1 MRTPREQRAF
11 DLLLTG
17 GTVVTV
23 DDDRRVIDEGAVGIV
38 GNRIAAVGR
47 ASEFADA
54 AAGRVVDCHGAA
66 VLPGFVDCH
75 QHLFQYLLRGLGE
88 GLELWPWLSHFMWP
102 VVATIQREDAAA
114 AAALAA
120 VEAARSG
127 VTTVLDH
134 HYAPTDF
141 DTTMAVADAVER
153 VGLRGAVARGM
164 AGDVTDIARQHAL
177 SGDLFVYSTAE
188 EIELTRACIDARRG
202 RRVGIWP
209 APVNVI
215 YVSQELVRAAVAL
228 AREAGTGWHT
238 HCSEAAHDPVVYESE
253 YGIRPV
259 NWLHREHLLGPGT
272 VLAHGIYLD
281 DSEIAELGESGSAV
295 AYCPVSH
302 EYIALGVMPLR
313 ALRRAGVRVGLGCD
327 GASGHRI
334 DFFDCMKH
342 GVLLQRVH
350 HLDPVAS
357 TVEEA
362 IELATR
368 EGARALQLEAG
379 AIAEGMLADVVLV
392 SLQAPHMQPVHR
404 VVSTLVHSAD
414 PADVVMTIADGRVI
428 VENGTCTLVDERDAI
443 GTVVERAEHLVRSA
457 RIEHLRVPWQNVG
470 ATNVG

>member
-1 MRTPREQRAF
+1 MGTTDEQRAF

-17 GTVVTV
+17 GTVVSV
-23 DDDRRVIDEGAVGIV
+23 DDDRRVIDDGAVGIV
-38 GNRIAAVGR
+38 GNRIAAVGH
-47 ASEFADA
+47 AAELTKA
-54 AAGRVVDCHGAA
+54 AAGRVVDCRGAA

-88 GLELWPWLSHFMWP
+88 GLELWPWLTDFMWP

-127 VTTVLDH
+127 VTAVLDH

-141 DTTMAVADAVER
+141 ETTIAVADTIER

-164 AGDVTDIARQHAL
+164 AGDVTEVARKHSL
-177 SGDLFVYSTAE
+177 SGDLFAYSTAE
-188 EIELTRACIDARRG
+188 EIELTRACIEARRD
-202 RRVGIWP
+202 RRVTIWP

-215 YVSQELVRAAVAL
+215 YVSQELVRAAVEL

-238 HCSEAAHDPVVYESE
+238 HCSEAAQDPVVYERE
-253 YGIRPV
+253 YAVRPV
-259 NWLHREHLLGPGT
+259 NWLHRERLLGPGT

-281 DSEIAELGESGSAV
+281 ESEIAQLGQSGSAV

-313 ALRRAGVRVGLGCD
+313 ALRQAGVRVGLGCD
-327 GASGHRI
+327 GASGHRL

-357 TVEEA
+357 RVEEA

-379 AIAEGMLADVVLV
+379 AIAEGMLADLVVV
-392 SLQAPHMQPVHR
+392 SLEAPHLQPVHR

-414 PADVVMTIADGRVI
+414 PADIVMTIADGRVI
-428 VENGTCTLVDERDAI
+428 AENGACTLVDERDVI
-443 GTVVERAEHLVRSA
+443 GTVVERAEHLVRRA
-457 RIEHLRVPWQNVG
+457 GLEQLRVPWQKAG
-470 ATNVG
+470 ATSGG